1 MIVPLP
7 PVDSAQ
13 KVGQFPRMSTLAE
26 IEEAIEKLPPEQW
39 AEIRRWMDVHEPKQ
53 GNGAGEKRVD
63 WSKSAALT
71 HSRDKGRV
79 LSAEEVGGLFEELR
93 G

>member
-1 MIVPLP
+1 MMVPLP
-7 PVDSAQ
+7 RVDSPE
-13 KVGQFPRMSTLAE
+13 KVGHFPRMSTLAE
-26 IEEAIEKLPPEQW
+26 IEKAIEQLPPEQW
-39 AEIRRWMDVHEPKQ
+39 AEIRRWMEVHEPKQ
-53 GNGAGEKRVD
+53 GNGAAEKRVD

-79 LSAEEVGGLFEELR
+79 LSTEEVSSLFEELR